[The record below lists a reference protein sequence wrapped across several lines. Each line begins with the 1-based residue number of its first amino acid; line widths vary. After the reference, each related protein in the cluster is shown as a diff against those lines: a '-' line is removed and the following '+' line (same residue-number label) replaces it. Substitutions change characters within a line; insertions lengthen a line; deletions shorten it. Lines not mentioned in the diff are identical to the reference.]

1 MTGMSLEVH
10 RQAPPAAKWRQNV
23 AGGTLA
29 STSGSGYAM
38 HYFTTNH
45 LGSTRLVTDA
55 SGSVREQF
63 DYLPF
68 GELCQNSGLAVA
80 NQAKTDYLYT
90 GKELQQFFGI
100 NWYDSFARFQTT
112 SGVFS
117 SPDPLCEKYYS
128 VSPYVYCKGN
138 PIRRVDPDGMTD
150 WDKVVGFLIGTA
162 TNIIPGT
169 GFARDLYQPE
179 DKSDYNQGLKTSDD
193 VSEIVGKA
201 MVVAGGTLDATGG
214 ATAATGALVSV
225 SVVGAP
231 AGTVAVVGGVA
242 EITTGETLVLC
253 GSMMLANMADNAKQ
267 GYNRGQNDSSGNSQ
281 KTESASQIQ
290 LKIKKG
296 QAPKSFKSAH
306 NAHTPNGQEHIHM
319 KNGSSFNKDGSLHD
333 KGKYKGNLTN
343 EERRFIREQG
353 WTVPTQ

>member
-1 MTGMSLEVH
+1 
-10 RQAPPAAKWRQNV
+10 
-23 AGGTLA
+23 
-29 STSGSGYAM
+29 
-38 HYFTTNH
+38 
-45 LGSTRLVTDA
+45 
-55 SGSVREQF
+55 
-63 DYLPF
+63 
-68 GELCQNSGLAVA
+68 
-80 NQAKTDYLYT
+80 
-90 GKELQQFFGI
+90 
-100 NWYDSFARFQTT
+100 
-112 SGVFS
+112 
-117 SPDPLCEKYYS
+117 
-128 VSPYVYCKGN
+128 
-138 PIRRVDPDGMTD
+138 MTD

-214 ATAATGALVSV
+214 ATAATGALVCASG
-225 SVVGAP
+225 VGAP
-231 AGTVAVVGGVA
+231 VGTVAVVSGVA
-242 EITTGETLVLC
+242 EITTGETLVLG
-253 GSMMLANMADNAKQ
+253 GSMMLANTADNAKQ

-296 QAPKSFKSAH
+296 QAPKSFRAAH

-333 KGKYKGNLTN
+333 KLTN

-353 WTVPTQ
+353 

>member
-1 MTGMSLEVH
+1 M
-10 RQAPPAAKWRQNV
+10 RQA
-23 AGGTLA
+23 
-29 STSGSGYAM
+29 SGSGYAM
-38 HYFTTNH
+38 HYFTADH
-45 LGSTRLVTDA
+45 LGSTRMVTDA

-80 NQAKTDYLYT
+80 NQAKTDYLYS

-242 EITTGETLVLC
+242 EITTGQTLVLS
-253 GSMMLANMADNAKQ
+253 GSMMLANTADNAKQ
-267 GYNRGQNDSSGNSQ
+267 GYNRGQKSANKDDNS
-281 KTESASQIQ
+281 
-290 LKIKKG
+290 KG
-296 QAPKSFKSAH
+296 QINNNTSGLTDPPVPKGYRKTRYQSHGQSVYTNGKDFISRDVDKH
-306 NAHTPNGQEHIHM
+306 NGGVWKRAKTVEKLQSRKTRMGTYD
-319 KNGSSFNKDGSLHD
+319 KDLRRI
-333 KGKYKGNLTN
+333 GN
-343 EERRFIREQG
+343 
-353 WTVPTQ
+353 

>member
-1 MTGMSLEVH
+1 MVTHKMVDRRPPGLHAAGH
-10 RQAPPAAKWRQNV
+10 RRLRLRPRAVRLPPLRRIVPKQRP
-23 AGGTLA
+23 GCCK
-29 STSGSGYAM
+29 SGY
-38 HYFTTNH
+38 
-45 LGSTRLVTDA
+45 
-55 SGSVREQF
+55 
-63 DYLPF
+63 
-68 GELCQNSGLAVA
+68 
-80 NQAKTDYLYT
+80 
-90 GKELQQFFGI
+90 
-100 NWYDSFARFQTT
+100 WYDSFARFQTT

-150 WDKVVGFLIGTA
+150 WDKVVGFLIGTV

-353 WTVPTQ
+353 WTVPKQ

>member
-1 MTGMSLEVH
+1 M
-10 RQAPPAAKWRQNV
+10 
-23 AGGTLA
+23 
-29 STSGSGYAM
+29 
-38 HYFTTNH
+38 
-45 LGSTRLVTDA
+45 
-55 SGSVREQF
+55 
-63 DYLPF
+63 
-68 GELCQNSGLAVA
+68 
-80 NQAKTDYLYT
+80 
-90 GKELQQFFGI
+90 QQFFGI

-150 WDKVVGFLIGTA
+150 WDKVVGFLIGTV

-353 WTVPTQ
+353 WTVPKQ